1 MSRIGK
7 KPIIIPQGVEV
18 EIQGQNVKVRGPKG
32 EISQELPDEISV
44 EQKGDKLQLS
54 LKKRGKQSRA
64 LWGLWRALLKNDVEG
79 VTSGFEK
86 KLEIR
91 GVGYRA
97 SLDEDRVI
105 KLEVGFSH
113 PVNLKIP
120 QGIDVAIEKN
130 IVTVSGINKQ
140 AVGEFAAKVRK
151 IRPPEPYKGKGIR
164 YLGEKVRKKE
174 GKKAA
179 VTTPA

>member
-7 KPIIIPQGVEV
+7 KPILIPEGVEV
-18 EIQGQNVKVRGPKG
+18 NIDGQKVSIKGPKG
-32 EISQELPDEISV
+32 EISQELSDEILV
-44 EQKGDKLQLS
+44 EQKEDKLQLS
-54 LKKRGKQSRA
+54 LKKRDKQSRA

-97 SLDEDRVI
+97 SLAGDGVI

-120 QGIDVAIEKN
+120 QRIDVAIEKN
-130 IVTVSGINKQ
+130 LITVSGINKQ

-151 IRPPEPYKGKGIR
+151 IKPPEPYKGKGIR

-174 GKKAA
+174 VKKVATA
-179 VTTPA
+179 IPT

>member
-7 KPIIIPQGVEV
+7 KPILIPEGVEV
-18 EIQGQNVKVRGPKG
+18 NIDGQKVSIKGPKG
-32 EISQELPDEISV
+32 EISQELSDEILV
-44 EQKGDKLQLS
+44 EQKKDKLQLS
-54 LKKRGKQSRA
+54 IKKRSKQSRA

-97 SLDEDRVI
+97 SVAGDGVI

-113 PVNLKIP
+113 TVNLKIP
-120 QGIDVAIEKN
+120 QRVDVAVEKN
-130 IVTVSGINKQ
+130 LIIVSGINKQ

-179 VTTPA
+179 TAVPT

>member
-7 KPIIIPQGVEV
+7 KPIIIPQDVEV

-32 EISQELPDEISV
+32 EISQELPDEISI
-44 EQKGDKLQLS
+44 DKKENKVQLS
-54 LKKRGKQSRA
+54 LKKRSKQGKA
-64 LWGLWRALLKNDVEG
+64 LWGLWRALLENDVEG

-97 SLDEDRVI
+97 SLAEDGVI

-113 PVNLKIP
+113 SVNLKIP
-120 QGIDVAIEKN
+120 QGINVAIEKN
-130 IVTVSGINKQ
+130 IVTVSGVNKQ

-151 IRPPEPYKGKGIR
+151 VKPPEPYKGKGIR

-174 GKKAA
+174 GKKVATA
-179 VTTPA
+179 TPT